1 MSKVTYI
8 PCLNDRHVQDSI
20 KLSIKLYRVQSLVC
34 VEGSD
39 KRDLIPS
46 DAAAMGLALIELAE
60 EAGWRNPEADDGK

>member
-8 PCLNDRHVQDSI
+8 PCLNDRYVQD
-20 KLSIKLYRVQSLVC
+20 SIKLYRVQSLVC

-39 KRDLIPS
+39 KRDLIPN

-60 EAGWRNPEADDGK
+60 EAGWRNPERDDGK

>member
-8 PCLNDRHVQDSI
+8 PCLNDRDVQD
-20 KLSIKLYRVQSLVC
+20 SIKLYRVQSLVC